1 MTRSPRPRPRLLVA
15 LVCLAACGAFLG
27 AVTPRAVLVFVVP
40 ASLLGSAVAAAVRP
54 GRPGT
59 ALVLLAST
67 SLAWAEVVNLLSGT
81 ASGPAARSSA
91 VAAALSGLAVLACTT
106 TRPALFLLPVVAVV
120 VGALSLGAG
129 AEVGPVAL
137 AVAVLAVPALRAV
150 QQGQDRWRSRPADR
164 VVACLGLVAALLG
177 GAAGLAL
184 TPARA
189 PAVLFPGQ
197 AEPAVRAGLPDVVSR
212 DVPPP
217 PPAAAADRA
226 DDADADADLLPTVL
240 VAVLALVVLA
250 ALALLVRLLA
260 VRVAWRRL
268 RRRCDSG
275 DLRTRTSGAW
285 PWLRAR
291 LHALGVAVPPEV
303 SPDRAHRAEALRELP
318 DDARAGLDRL
328 TPIVVRAGFSSAGVS
343 RAEYRAAWAAA
354 DEITAAARTASS
366 RTRRVRAVLRR
377 PPRRTSHL

>member
-1 MTRSPRPRPRLLVA
+1 MTRSPRPGPRLLVA
-15 LVCLAACGAFLG
+15 LVCLAACAASLG

-59 ALVLLAST
+59 ALVVLVGAA
-67 SLAWAEVVNLLSGT
+67 LAWAEVVNVLSGT
-81 ASGPAARSSA
+81 GSGPAARSSA
-91 VAAALSGLAVLACTT
+91 VAAVLSGLAVLACTT
-106 TRPALFLLPVVAVV
+106 TRPALFLLPVVGLVA
-120 VGALSLGAG
+120 GGLSLGAG

-150 QQGQDRWRSRPADR
+150 QQQHDRWRSRPADR

-197 AEPAVRAGLPDVVSR
+197 ADPSVRAGLPDLVPR
-212 DVPPP
+212 EVPPP
-217 PPAAAADRA
+217 DPPRAAAPAE
-226 DDADADADLLPTVL
+226 DAAVVEVLLP
-240 VAVLALVVLA
+240 VAGALVLLA

-260 VRVAWRRL
+260 VRLAWRRL
-268 RRRCDSG
+268 RQRCDSG
-275 DLRTRTSGAW
+275 DLRTRTSGSW

-291 LHALGVAVPPEV
+291 LQALGVAVPPDV
-303 SPDRAHRAEALRELP
+303 SPDRADRAEALRELP
-318 DDARAGLDRL
+318 EDARAGLDRL
-328 TPIVVRAGFSSAGVS
+328 TPLVVRAGFSSAGVS

-354 DEITAAARTASS
+354 DEITAATRTASS
-366 RTRRVRAVLRR
+366 RTRRLRAVLRR